1 MTDTRFRDQSVCVTG
16 AARGLG
22 ATLARRFA
30 LAGAHVHAADVLS
43 AETDELVRDLL
54 GAGLSAS
61 SHRLDV
67 SDESDWKRLVDTV
80 GARGQGLN
88 VLVNNAGIIVRKPLS
103 ETTRVDWDRAMNIN
117 V

>member
-22 ATLARRFA
+22 AT

-88 VLVNNAGIIVRKPLS
+88 ILVNNAGIIVRKPLS
-103 ETTRVDWDRAMNIN
+103 ETTRAD
-117 V
+117 